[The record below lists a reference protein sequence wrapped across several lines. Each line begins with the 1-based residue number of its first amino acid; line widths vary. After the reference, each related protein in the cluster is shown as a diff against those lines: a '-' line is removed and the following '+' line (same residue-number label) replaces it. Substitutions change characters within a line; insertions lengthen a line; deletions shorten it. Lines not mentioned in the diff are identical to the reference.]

1 MTSITFLDK
10 PNILVFKIKDD
21 SVVAYNTLLDYSE
34 SDFVF
39 PVLDKWVEGGIL
51 YKKSRGNSKK

>member
-39 PVLDKWVEGGIL
+39 PVLDKWVEGGNDFEYGHL
-51 YKKSRGNSKK
+51 

>member
-10 PNILVFKIKDD
+10 PSILVFKIKDD

-34 SDFVF
+34 SDFV
-39 PVLDKWVEGGIL
+39 L
-51 YKKSRGNSKK
+51 NSKPSSFFMFS